1 MTADAELLKSAVR
14 EVSRLLQADGAM
26 IYLVDETGEIL
37 RFAHDA
43 GITDRKARRLI
54 RDLSLPIGV
63 GMFGTAVAN
72 RELTIT
78 DDYGADRRFDHSP
91 VADEIVR
98 AAGMRSMAVTP
109 LIANERVI
117 GAMGAYSSR
126 PVAFSEAQ
134 VRLLR
139 ALGDHA
145 ATAIANRQQATE
157 LARRIETQHTLQKI
171 TARVTASRDPE
182 AILQQVVDGAK
193 RLLGSDGAHL
203 TLRDP
208 DRPILRPYVIAG
220 GVDAAT
226 RDWLAEQEFPIGGG
240 MNGLAVE
247 LAGPVWTH
255 DYLVDPRVPHTRDDQ
270 QVAKRMGLRGMA
282 VAPLRAQEGEIVG
295 TLAIS
300 YDQPRDIPAEELEL
314 LQALADIGAIA
325 IANARLVTDLAESG
339 RRYRFLVDNSPD
351 LIWSVDRE
359 GHFTYLSETSRTL
372 IGWAPEELMS
382 RHFAEVVAP
391 ESLPNVLEHWQR
403 LQEEPEQTQQYRL
416 NVLHR
421 DGTHIP
427 MEINGLG
434 TMVNGEFAGSH
445 GSVRDIRE
453 RVALEEGLRRRTVE
467 LSRAVEVQRT
477 LGEIARQIVEVDD
490 SRETL
495 QQVVDASKR
504 LLGSDGAHLTLM
516 SEDGAALIPMA
527 VANDTEPATRDWLRT
542 QRFPLE
548 GGINGLAATTGKA
561 AWTDDYLADVRVTHE
576 QKDESVARLGLGA
589 VAVAPLFGSGGE
601 VIGTLAI
608 TYQQPRSLDPRDIA
622 LLEELAGQGSIAAR
636 NARLYEQLRDSERRY
651 RHLVDNSPDL
661 VWSVDA
667 DGAFTYLGDALER
680 MTGFKPDEILG
691 KSFQILSS
699 PDTAAV
705 ALQAWRAMQEHL
717 DEEQQVRLELPL
729 AGGGSMPAEISMVA
743 TVVNGEFAGAHGSV
757 RDIRERE
764 RLEQDLR
771 RQAAAIA
778 ANEERANLARE
789 LHDSVT
795 QALFSMGLTMRALE
809 LLLDRD
815 PEGVRQKLHELQ
827 ELQKD
832 ALAEMRTLIF
842 ELRPQGLETDGL
854 AQALRNHGAAVQG
867 RTGLSVSVE
876 VETEE
881 RPTLDVEEAFYRIAQ
896 EGLHNVVKHANA
908 SQAWIGLRR
917 VGREL
922 RLTVEDDGIGFDPDA
937 VPRGHLGLVG
947 MQQRAERIGA
957 ELEIGSR
964 PGRGTRVRVTLNVRD
979 GRRAITPAL
988 AGAAAAA
995 RAATAE

>member
-1 MTADAELLKSAVR
+1 MTAEAELLKGAVR
-14 EVSRLLQADGAM
+14 EVARLLQADGAM
-26 IYLVDETGEIL
+26 IYLVDEASEML

-43 GITDRKARRLI
+43 GITDRKARSLI
-54 RDLSLPIGV
+54 RDLSLPMGV
-63 GMFGTAVAN
+63 GMFGTAVAT
-72 RELTIT
+72 RSLTVT
-78 DDYGADRRFDHSP
+78 DDYPADRRFEHSP
-91 VADEIVR
+91 VADEIAN

-109 LIANERVI
+109 LIAGERVI

-126 PVAFSEAQ
+126 PAAFSEAQ

-145 ATAIANRQQATE
+145 ATAIANRQQAAE
-157 LARRIETQHTLQKI
+157 LAHRIETQQTLQKI
-171 TARVTASRDPE
+171 AAWVTASRDPDE
-182 AILQQVVDGAK
+182 ILQQVVDGAR

-203 TLRDP
+203 TVRDP
-208 DRPILRPYVIAG
+208 EQPILRPSFVAG
-220 GVDAAT
+220 GVDIAT
-226 RDWLAEQEFPIGGG
+226 RQWLSEQEFPIGGG
-240 MNGLAVE
+240 MNGLAAE
-247 LAGPVWTH
+247 SGEAVWTH
-255 DYLVDPRVPHTRDDQ
+255 DYLVDPRIPHTDDDQ
-270 QVAKRMGLRGMA
+270 HVAQRLGLRGMA
-282 VAPLRAQEGEIVG
+282 VAPLRALEGEILG
-295 TLAIS
+295 TLAVS
-300 YDQPRDIPAEELEL
+300 YEQPRETTATEIEL
-314 LQALADIGAIA
+314 LQGLADIGAIA
-325 IANARLVTDLAESG
+325 ITNARLYADLTESG
-339 RRYRFLVDNSPD
+339 RRFRFLVDNSPD

-359 GHFTYLSETSRTL
+359 GHFTYLSETSRSL
-372 IGWAPEELMS
+372 IGFAPEELLGK
-382 RHFAEVVAP
+382 HFAVVIAS

-403 LQEEPEQTQQYRL
+403 QQEQPDQPQQYRL
-416 NVLHR
+416 NVLQR
-421 DGTHIP
+421 DGTHVP

-434 TMVNGEFAGSH
+434 TVVNGEFAGGH

-490 SRETL
+490 SQETL

-516 SEDGAALIPMA
+516 ADGGQELIPMV
-527 VANDTEPATRDWLRT
+527 VANETDPATRAWLRD

-548 GGINGLAATTGKA
+548 GGINGLAAVSGKA
-561 AWTDDYLADVRVTHE
+561 VWTDDYMADSRLLRDP
-576 QKDESVARLGLGA
+576 KDESIARLGLGA
-589 VAVAPLFGSGGE
+589 VAVAPLFGPGGE

-608 TYQQPRSLDPRDIA
+608 TYEQPRGIDPRDIA

-651 RHLVDNSPDL
+651 RHLVVNSPDL
-661 VWSVDA
+661 VWSVDV
-667 DGAFTYLGDALER
+667 DGMFTYLGDALER

-691 KSFQILSS
+691 QNFAILTS
-699 PDTAAV
+699 PETAAI
-705 ALQAWRAMQEHL
+705 ALQAWRAMQERP

-729 AGGGSMPAEISMVA
+729 AGGGSMPAEINMVA
-743 TVVNGEFAGAHGSV
+743 TIVDGRFAGAHGSV

-795 QALFSMGLTMRALE
+795 QALFSMGLTARALE

-815 PEGVRQKLHELQ
+815 PAAVREKLRELQ
-827 ELQKD
+827 DLQKD

-854 AQALRNHGAAVQG
+854 AQALRNHGAAVQS
-867 RTGLSVSVE
+867 RTGLAVSVQ
-876 VETEE
+876 VEAEE
-881 RPTLDVEEAFYRIAQ
+881 RLTIDVEEAFYRISQ
-896 EGLHNVVKHANA
+896 EALHNVVKHANA
-908 SQAWIGLRR
+908 TQAWISLRR
-917 VGREL
+917 RGREV
-922 RLTVEDDGIGFDPDA
+922 RLTVEDDGIGFDPAA
-937 VPRGHLGLVG
+937 VPRGHLGLIG

-957 ELEIGSR
+957 ELKIGSR
-964 PGRGTRVRVTLNVRD
+964 PGRGTRVRVTLNLRVA
-979 GRRAITPAL
+979 GRMIAPAL
-988 AGAAAAA
+988 SVPG
-995 RAATAE
+995 TAE

>member
-1 MTADAELLKSAVR
+1 MTADAELLKGAVK
-14 EVSRLLQADGAM
+14 EVARLLQADGAM
-26 IYLVDETGEIL
+26 IYLVDEAGEHL

-43 GITDRKARRLI
+43 GITDRRARQLI
-54 RDLSLPIGV
+54 RDLTLPIGV
-63 GMFGTAVAN
+63 GMFGTAVAE
-72 RELTIT
+72 RTLTVT
-78 DDYGADRRFDHSP
+78 DDYTTDRRFEHST
-91 VADEIVR
+91 VADEIVT

-126 PVAFSEAQ
+126 PAAFSEAQ
-134 VRLLR
+134 IRLLR

-145 ATAIANRQQATE
+145 AAAIANRQQAAE
-157 LARRIETQHTLQKI
+157 LAHRIETQQTLQKI
-171 TARVTASRDPE
+171 TARVTAIREPE
-182 AILQQVVDGAK
+182 EILQQVVDGAK

-208 DRPILRPYVIAG
+208 ERPILRPYVIAG
-220 GVDAAT
+220 GVDATT
-226 RDWLAEQEFPIGGG
+226 REWLSEQEFPIGGG
-240 MNGLAVE
+240 MNGLAAE
-247 LAGPVWTH
+247 LGEAVWTR
-255 DYLVDPRVPHTRDDQ
+255 DYLVDPRIPHTEDDQ
-270 QVAKRMGLRGMA
+270 EVARRMGLRGMA
-282 VAPLRAQEGEIVG
+282 VAPLRAQEGEIRG
-295 TLAIS
+295 TLAVS
-300 YDQPRDIPAEELEL
+300 YDEPHDTPAEEIEL
-314 LQALADIGAIA
+314 LQGLADIGAIA
-325 IANARLVTDLAESG
+325 ISNARLYSDLAESG

-359 GHFTYLSETSRTL
+359 GVFTYLSETSRTL
-372 IGWAPEELMS
+372 LGWAPEELQG

-403 LQEEPEQTQQYRL
+403 QHEEPDQPQQYRL

-421 DGTHIP
+421 DGTHVP

-434 TMVNGEFAGSH
+434 TVVDGEFAGGH

-477 LGEIARQIVEVDD
+477 LGEIARRIVEVDD

-516 SEDGAALIPMA
+516 SEDEEALIPMA
-527 VANDTEPATRDWLRT
+527 VANDTDPQTRDWLRT

-548 GGINGLAATTGKA
+548 GGINGLAATTGA
-561 AWTDDYLADVRVTHE
+561 SAWTDDYMTDTRLLRDPR
-576 QKDESVARLGLGA
+576 DESITRLGLGA
-589 VAVAPLFGSGGE
+589 VAVAPLFGAGGD

-608 TYQQPRSLDPRDIA
+608 TYEQPRTIDPRDVA

-667 DGAFTYLGDALER
+667 DGTFTYLGDALER
-680 MTGFKPDEILG
+680 MTGFKPDEIMG
-691 KSFQILSS
+691 KNFQILSS
-699 PDTAAV
+699 PETAAI
-705 ALQAWRAMQEHL
+705 ALQAWRTMQEHL
-717 DEEQQVRLELPL
+717 DEEQQVRLDLPL
-729 AGGGSMPAEISMVA
+729 AGGGSIPAEISMVA

-815 PEGVRQKLHELQ
+815 PEQVRDKLHELQ
-827 ELQKD
+827 DLQKD

-842 ELRPQGLETDGL
+842 ELRPQGLEKDGL
-854 AQALRNHGAAVQG
+854 AQALRNHAAALQG
-867 RTGLSVSVE
+867 RTGLAVAVE

-881 RPTLDVEEAFYRIAQ
+881 RVAVDIEEAFYRIAQ
-896 EGLHNVVKHANA
+896 EALHNVVKHANA
-908 SQAWIGLRR
+908 TQARITLRR
-917 VGREL
+917 EGGQL
-922 RLTVEDDGIGFDPDA
+922 RLKVEDDGIGFDPDA
-937 VPRGHLGLVG
+937 VPRGHLGLIG

-957 ELEIGSR
+957 ELEIGSG
-964 PGRGTRVRVTLNVRD
+964 PNQGTRVRLTLNLR
-979 GRRAITPAL
+979 
-988 AGAAAAA
+988 AA
-995 RAATAE
+995 RGASAPEPAVPATAE

>member
-1 MTADAELLKSAVR
+1 
-14 EVSRLLQADGAM
+14 
-26 IYLVDETGEIL
+26 
-37 RFAHDA
+37 
-43 GITDRKARRLI
+43 
-54 RDLSLPIGV
+54 
-63 GMFGTAVAN
+63 
-72 RELTIT
+72 
-78 DDYGADRRFDHSP
+78 
-91 VADEIVR
+91 
-98 AAGMRSMAVTP
+98 
-109 LIANERVI
+109 
-117 GAMGAYSSR
+117 
-126 PVAFSEAQ
+126 
-134 VRLLR
+134 
-139 ALGDHA
+139 
-145 ATAIANRQQATE
+145 
-157 LARRIETQHTLQKI
+157 
-171 TARVTASRDPE
+171 
-182 AILQQVVDGAK
+182 
-193 RLLGSDGAHL
+193 
-203 TLRDP
+203 
-208 DRPILRPYVIAG
+208 
-220 GVDAAT
+220 
-226 RDWLAEQEFPIGGG
+226 

-247 LAGPVWTH
+247 LGSAVWTH
-255 DYLVDPRVPHTRDDQ
+255 DYLVDPRIPHTRDDQ
-270 QVAKRMGLRGMA
+270 AVATRMGLRGMA
-282 VAPLRAQEGEIVG
+282 VAPLRAREGEIVG

-300 YDQPRDIPAEELEL
+300 YDGPRDIPPEELEL

-372 IGWAPEELMS
+372 IGWAPEELLTK
-382 RHFAEVVAP
+382 HFAEVVAP

-403 LQEEPEQTQQYRL
+403 QQEEPDQPQQYRL

-434 TMVNGEFAGSH
+434 TLVNGEFAGGH

-504 LLGSDGAHLTLM
+504 LLGSDGAHLTLL
-516 SEDGAALIPMA
+516 SEDGTALIPMA

-548 GGINGLAATTGKA
+548 GGINGLAATTGMA
-561 AWTDDYLADVRVTHE
+561 VWTDDYLADARVTHE

-589 VAVAPLFGSGGE
+589 VAVAPLFGSGGD

-608 TYQQPRSLDPRDIA
+608 TYAQPRGIDPRDIA

-699 PDTAAV
+699 PETAAV
-705 ALQAWRAMQEHL
+705 ALEAWRAMQEHL

-757 RDIRERE
+757 RDVRERE
-764 RLEQDLR
+764 RLDQDLR

-815 PEGVRQKLHELQ
+815 PDGVRQKLHELQ

-854 AQALRNHGAAVQG
+854 AQALRNHGAAVEG

-876 VETEE
+876 VEAEE
-881 RPTLDVEEAFYRIAQ
+881 RPPLDVEEAFYRIAQ
-896 EGLHNVVKHANA
+896 EALHNVVKHANA
-908 SQAWIGLRR
+908 TQAWIGLRR

-922 RLTVEDDGIGFDPDA
+922 RLTVEDDGIGFDPAA

-964 PGRGTRVRVTLNVRD
+964 PGRGTRVRVTLNLRD
-979 GRRAITPAL
+979 TRRLIAPTP
-988 AGAAAAA
+988 AGAAGAA
-995 RAATAE
+995 RAE

>member
-1 MTADAELLKSAVR
+1 MTADAELLKGAVR
-14 EVSRLLQADGAM
+14 EAARLLQADGAM
-26 IYLVDETGEIL
+26 IYLVDEAGQRL

-43 GITDRKARRLI
+43 GITDQHARQLI
-54 RDLSLPIGV
+54 RDLSLPMGV
-63 GMFGTAVAN
+63 GMFGTAVAE
-72 RELTIT
+72 RTLTVT
-78 DDYGADRRFDHSP
+78 DDYTVDRRFEHSP
-91 VADEIVR
+91 VADEIVN

-109 LIANERVI
+109 LIANEQVI

-126 PVAFSEAQ
+126 PAAFSEAQ

-157 LARRIETQHTLQKI
+157 LAHRVETQQTLQKLTARI
-171 TARVTASRDPE
+171 TAIRDPE
-182 AILQQVVDGAK
+182 EILQQVVDGAK
-193 RLLGSDGAHL
+193 RLLASDGAHL

-208 DRPILRPYVIAG
+208 ERPILRPYVIAG
-220 GVDAAT
+220 GVNAAT
-226 RDWLAEQEFPIGGG
+226 RAWLSEQEFPIGGG
-240 MNGLAVE
+240 MNGLAAE
-247 LAGPVWTH
+247 QGEAVWTD
-255 DYLVDPRVPHTRDDQ
+255 DYLVDPRIPHTDDDQ
-270 QVAKRMGLRGMA
+270 EVARRMGLRGMA
-282 VAPLRAQEGEIVG
+282 VAPLRAPEGEILG
-295 TLAIS
+295 TLAVS
-300 YDQPRDIPAEELEL
+300 HDEPHQTPTEEIDL

-325 IANARLVTDLAESG
+325 ISNARLYGDLAESG

-351 LIWSVDRE
+351 LIWSVDRD
-359 GHFTYLSETSRTL
+359 GVFTYLSETSRTL
-372 IGWAPEELMS
+372 IGWAPEELRG
-382 RHFAEVVAP
+382 RHFAEVIAP

-403 LQEEPEQTQQYRL
+403 QQEEPDQPQQYRL
-416 NVLHR
+416 NILHR
-421 DGTHIP
+421 DGTHVP

-434 TMVNGEFAGSH
+434 TMVNGEFAGGH

-453 RVALEEGLRRRTVE
+453 RVALEEGLRRQTVE
-467 LSRAVEVQRT
+467 LKRSVEVQRT
-477 LGEIARQIVEVDD
+477 LAEIARRIVEVED
-490 SRETL
+490 STETL

-516 SEDGAALIPMA
+516 SEEDHALIPMA
-527 VANDTEPATRDWLRT
+527 VANETDPATRDWLRT

-548 GGINGLAATTGKA
+548 GGINGLAATTRA
-561 AWTDDYLADVRVTHE
+561 PAWTDDYMADARLLRDPS
-576 QKDESVARLGLGA
+576 DESISRLGLGA
-589 VAVAPLFGSGGE
+589 VAVAPLFGPGGE

-608 TYQQPRSLDPRDIA
+608 TYEQPRTIDPRDVA

-667 DGAFTYLGDALER
+667 DGDFTYLGDALER

-691 KSFQILSS
+691 KNFQILSS
-699 PDTAAV
+699 PETAAV
-705 ALQAWRAMQEHL
+705 ALQAWGTMQARPE
-717 DEEQQVRLELPL
+717 EEQQVRLELPL

-743 TVVNGEFAGAHGSV
+743 TMVDGRFAGAHGSV

-815 PEGVRQKLHELQ
+815 PNAVREKLRELQ

-867 RTGLSVSVE
+867 RTGLGVAVE

-881 RPTLDVEEAFYRIAQ
+881 RLPLDIEEAFYRIAQ
-896 EGLHNVVKHANA
+896 EALHNVVKHANA
-908 SQAWIGLRR
+908 GQAWISLRR
-917 VGREL
+917 VGRQL
-922 RLTVEDDGIGFDPDA
+922 RLAVEDDGVGFDPAA

-957 ELEIGSR
+957 ELEVGSR
-964 PGRGTRVRVTLNVRD
+964 ADRGTRVRLTLNLRADRD
-979 GRRAITPAL
+979 ASAPTPAVP
-988 AGAAAAA
+988 AAA
-995 RAATAE
+995 E